1 MRCYSV
7 RVVYE
12 RWRTK
17 QGGDGVSE
25 SSYCEC
31 IRAVD
36 RQDAIRKAIVLERE
50 DNPGRHVERIVAKP
64 RGEHR
69 CTAE

>member
-1 MRCYSV
+1 MRCYRV
-7 RVVYE
+7 RVVYD
-12 RWRTK
+12 RWETRK
-17 QGGDGVSE
+17 GGDGVSE

-31 IRAVD
+31 IRALD
-36 RQDAIRKAIVLERE
+36 RQDAIRKTIVLERE
-50 DNPGRHVERIVAKP
+50 ENPGGHVKRIVATP